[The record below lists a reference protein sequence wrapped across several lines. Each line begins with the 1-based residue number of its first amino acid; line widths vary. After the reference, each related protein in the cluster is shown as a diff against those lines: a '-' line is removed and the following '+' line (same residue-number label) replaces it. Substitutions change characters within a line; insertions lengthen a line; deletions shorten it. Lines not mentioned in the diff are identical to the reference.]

1 MPFEAALA
9 HQELGRHAANEA
21 QGRKHLER
29 AQTLLRELGLPD
41 ESTHR
46 PHRASR

>member
-9 HQELGRHAANEA
+9 HQALGRHAASKA
-21 QGRKHLER
+21 QGRQHLER

-41 ESTHR
+41 ESTRDLHR
-46 PHRASR
+46 